1 MAEKI
6 VTGDEVIVIRG
17 KDRGARGRVRQN
29 LPREDRVIVEGVNIV
44 KKHQRAIPG
53 VRQAGII
60 EMEAPIHVQGHAH
73 LPALRKAHAGGFP
86 FHGDGREGAL
96 LQEVPAGDR
105 KACSSSANEVKANER

>member
-6 VTGDEVIVIRG
+6 VTGDEVIVLRG
-17 KDRGARGRVRQN
+17 KDRGARGRVRRN

-60 EMEAPIHVQGHAH
+60 EMEAPLHVSKVMLICPHCGK
-73 LPALRKAHAGGFP
+73 PTRVGFRFSEAGQKVRYCKKCDAVIEKP
-86 FHGDGREGAL
+86 
-96 LQEVPAGDR
+96 VPSRAR
-105 KACSSSANEVKANER
+105 S

>member
-6 VTGDEVIVIRG
+6 VTGDDVVVIRG
-17 KDRGARGRVRQN
+17 KDRGARGRVRKN

-60 EMEAPIHVQGHAH
+60 EMEAPLHVSKVMLICPHCGKPTRVGFRFTESGEKVRYCKKCQQTIEK
-73 LPALRKAHAGGFP
+73 PALHRRTK
-86 FHGDGREGAL
+86 
-96 LQEVPAGDR
+96 
-105 KACSSSANEVKANER
+105 